1 MAVAVEEMAHRPIGT
16 ASSDRRPV
24 EVYNVTA
31 FFILLE
37 SPTEQTTVTAVLSY
51 NASSI
56 IPIFHPFSASS
67 SLAILI
73 ITAVTSA
80 TPQVCKP

>member
-1 MAVAVEEMAHRPIGT
+1 M
-16 ASSDRRPV
+16 
-24 EVYNVTA
+24 TA

-37 SPTEQTTVTAVLSY
+37 SPTEQTTATAVLSY
-51 NASSI
+51 NTSSI
-56 IPIFHPFSASS
+56 IPISHPFSASS

-73 ITAVTSA
+73 TAVTSV